1 MPYKPRSITSVI
13 AISFCIKVIVICAM
27 TWLFVSSLKNLN
39 EVTEDLYVHPFLVS
53 NAALEIKSNVF
64 HLRSELLSLVLL
76 SRDTNASEF
85 VYRQDDEIESQIFGD
100 LQLINIK
107 FLGDKNQVAS
117 LRKALV
123 DWFYIRK
130 KIINILRNKDVAGAK
145 QLLLTESSPKYDEI
159 VNLVNYV
166 NNFARK
172 RAQQFVEQSAQQ
184 SAQFLTK
191 LYNSAIVIILIL
203 LVSSG
208 LTLWRVSIL
217 LNVLEKQATLDFLTG
232 VANRRYFMSM
242 IEKEL
247 SRGFRYKNNLA
258 LAIIDIDF
266 FKRINDEYGHLAGDD
281 ALKAFCSVCKDTLR
295 ATDVIARVGGE
306 EFAIMLPNTTI
317 SEGKE
322 VLERVRFAIENH
334 VIQIS
339 DRTTLRF
346 TASFGVTA
354 TRIDSE
360 FITIDDL
367 FREADAA
374 LYQSKNSGR
383 NCITAFA

>member
-117 LRKALV
+117 LKKALV

-145 QLLLTESSPKYDEI
+145 QLLLTEASPKYDEI

>member
-13 AISFCIKVIVICAM
+13 AISFCIKVVVICAM
-27 TWLFVSSLKNLN
+27 TWLFVSPLKNLN
-39 EVTEDLYVHPFLVS
+39 DVTKDLYVHPFLVS

-76 SRDTNASEF
+76 SRDATGSDF
-85 VYRQDDEIESQIFGD
+85 VQLEDDEIESQILSD
-100 LQLINIK
+100 LELINMM
-107 FLGDKNQVAS
+107 FLGDKSQITY
-117 LRKALV
+117 LKKALA

-130 KIINILRNKDVAGAK
+130 KIISTLRNGDVAGAE
-145 QLLLTESSPKYDEI
+145 QLLLTEASPTYDQI
-159 VNLVNYV
+159 IKLVNYV
-166 NNFARK
+166 HNFARK
-172 RAQQFVEQSAQQ
+172 RALQFVEQSAQQ
-184 SAQFLTK
+184 SARFLSK
-191 LYNSAIVIILIL
+191 LYNSAIAIIFVL

-208 LTLWRVSIL
+208 LTLWRVNIL
-217 LNVLEKQATLDFLTG
+217 QNALEKQATLDFLTG
-232 VANRRYFMSM
+232 VANRRHFMSM
-242 IEKEL
+242 VEYEL
-247 SRGFRYKNNLA
+247 SRGYRYKSNLA

-266 FKRINDEYGHLAGDD
+266 FKRINDEYGHLAGDN

-295 ATDVIARVGGE
+295 TMDVIARVGGE

-334 VIQIS
+334 VVQIS
-339 DRTTLRF
+339 DRTTLKF

-354 TRIDSE
+354 TRMDSE
-360 FITIDDL
+360 LTTMDNL
-367 FREADAA
+367 FRKADAA

-383 NCITAFA
+383 NRITALV